1 MSPFQYMQIAVS
13 DGFQFYQ
20 QAPVFFFR
28 RGQCPGD
35 DSLVIGCAM
44 LSRMHVI
51 VFSDSFHGIYGK
63 RAITPPSLNRLNTT
77 LIGVSISVCCLSVYN
92 LIHFPIGKRA

>member
-28 RGQCPGD
+28 RG
-35 DSLVIGCAM
+35 
-44 LSRMHVI
+44 
-51 VFSDSFHGIYGK
+51 
-63 RAITPPSLNRLNTT
+63 
-77 LIGVSISVCCLSVYN
+77 SVPEMIPL
-92 LIHFPIGKRA
+92 

>member
-44 LSRMHVI
+44 LSRMHVGCDCI
-51 VFSDSFHGIYGK
+51 FGFVPRYIWKESNYPAF
-63 RAITPPSLNRLNTT
+63 L
-77 LIGVSISVCCLSVYN
+77 SISLSGNVHN
-92 LIHFPIGKRA
+92 SSLVQ

>member
-28 RGQCPGD
+28 CGQCPGD

-44 LSRMHVI
+44 LSRVHVGCDCI
-51 VFSDSFHGIYGK
+51 FGFVPRYIWKESNYPAFLE
-63 RAITPPSLNRLNTT
+63 PSEHYLNRCFHISL
-77 LIGVSISVCCLSVYN
+77 LSIR
-92 LIHFPIGKRA
+92 I

>member
-13 DGFQFYQ
+13 DGFQSTSRLLYS
-20 QAPVFFFR
+20 FFR

-44 LSRMHVI
+44 LSRMHVGCDCI
-51 VFSDSFHGIYGK
+51 FRIRSTVYME
-63 RAITPPSLNRLNTT
+63 REQLPRL
-77 LIGVSISVCCLSVYN
+77 
-92 LIHFPIGKRA
+92 P

>member
-44 LSRMHVI
+44 LSRMHVGCDCI
-51 VFSDSFHGIYGK
+51 FRIRSTVYME
-63 RAITPPSLNRLNTT
+63 REQLPRL
-77 LIGVSISVCCLSVYN
+77 
-92 LIHFPIGKRA
+92 P